1 MLAAR
6 IKAGRMRV
14 AEIMKER
21 VDSLYWS
28 VRFLLYISSS
38 ESKKIIVL
46 RINVLLF
53 KNHSA
58 FLELFLK
65 DVQRL

>member
-21 VDSLYWS
+21 VESLYWS
-28 VRFLLYISSS
+28 VRFLLNISSS

-46 RINVLLF
+46 RINVPLF